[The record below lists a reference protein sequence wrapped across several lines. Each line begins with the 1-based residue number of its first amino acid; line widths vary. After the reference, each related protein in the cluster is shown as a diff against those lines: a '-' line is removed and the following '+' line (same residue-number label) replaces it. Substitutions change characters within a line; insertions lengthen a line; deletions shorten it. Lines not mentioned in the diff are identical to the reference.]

1 MSIID
6 FTPIAEPW
14 MEGAVCT
21 QTDPEVFF
29 PERAERVKASAAKAI
44 CRRCPVR
51 DACLEWALDNGERF
65 GVWGGTSETD
75 RRRLRR
81 EGRNGNALLAI
92 ATAEATGAA

>member
-1 MSIID
+1 MAD
-6 FTPIAEPW
+6 ALVELQPW
-14 MEGAVCT
+14 MRHAACRGI
-21 QTDPEVFF
+21 DPELFF
-29 PERAERVKASAAKAI
+29 PHRGEDTRSPKAV

-51 DACLEWALDNGERF
+51 RACLDYALDTGERF

-81 EGRNGNALLAI
+81 EGRNGNALLAV